1 MIEQH
6 LFNGDSAEVLKE
18 LKDNSVDLLATDPP
32 YGLSFMGK
40 NWDKVLPPTEIWDEC
55 YRVLKPG
62 AFIAVMSSPR
72 SDLLYRMIKDLENAG
87 FDMSFSP
94 IYWTMHS
101 GFPKASDTSKMID
114 KRGGDKYVDAMRF
127 GEYIK
132 QVRIEK
138 GIGITKIDKDLFD
151 GSTQY
156 SWYEGRPAG
165 QNLPTPE
172 AYNKI
177 KEYLGIDDRFDFI
190 FELDETNIVDEIPMT
205 FGIGSSQE
213 RHGDTK
219 KITLPSTDLAK
230 KYEGSKLGFQPKPA
244 VEHIIIGMKPHGSKS
259 YIDNVLNFE
268 ALPDNIKMTYP
279 FIQVPKPAK
288 KEKDFGL
295 TGEEKMKAGAEF
307 RPNHM
312 EKALEGETGN
322 PYGRWDKVK
331 NNHPTTKP
339 VKLMSYII
347 TLFTREGDW
356 VIDPFLGSGTSG
368 LASKLLNRNFIGI
381 EREKEYFDICEERLS
396 VSREELVK
404 FFKMEKDTQTK
415 LDL

>member
-1 MIEQH
+1 
-6 LFNGDSAEVLKE
+6 
-18 LKDNSVDLLATDPP
+18 
-32 YGLSFMGK
+32 
-40 NWDKVLPPTEIWDEC
+40 
-55 YRVLKPG
+55 
-62 AFIAVMSSPR
+62 
-72 SDLLYRMIKDLENAG
+72 
-87 FDMSFSP
+87 
-94 IYWTMHS
+94 
-101 GFPKASDTSKMID
+101 
-114 KRGGDKYVDAMRF
+114 MRF

-356 VIDPFLGSGTSG
+356 VIDPFLGSGTTG
-368 LASKLLNRNFIGI
+368 LASKLINRHFVGI

-404 FFKMEKDTQTK
+404 FFKMKKDTQTK

>member
-6 LFNGDSAEVLKE
+6 LFNGDSAEVLKT
-18 LKDNSVDLLATDPP
+18 LKDESIDLLACDPP
-32 YGLSFMGK
+32 YSIGFMGK
-40 NWDKVLPPTEIWDEC
+40 SWDKVLPPTDIWSEC

-62 AFIAVMSSPR
+62 SFIAVMSSPR
-72 SDLLYRMIKDLENAG
+72 SDVLYRMIKDLEDAG

-94 IYWTMHS
+94 IMWTYHT

-114 KRGGDKYVDAMRF
+114 KRGGAEREVLGVRTDGMKDGAMSAER
-127 GEYIK
+127 GWNDNSMGK
-132 QVRIEK
+132 
-138 GIGITKIDKDLFD
+138 
-151 GSTQY
+151 
-156 SWYEGRPAG
+156 
-165 QNLPTPE
+165 
-172 AYNKI
+172 
-177 KEYLGIDDRFDFI
+177 
-190 FELDETNIVDEIPMT
+190 EIP
-205 FGIGSSQE
+205 
-213 RHGDTK
+213 
-219 KITLPSTDLAK
+219 ITEPSTDLAK

-295 TGEEKMKAGAEF
+295 TGEDIVAQKLKMPHKVQQDGTIT
-307 RPNHM
+307 
-312 EKALEGETGN
+312 EGIPTS
-322 PYGRWDKVK
+322 RK
-331 NNHPTTKP
+331 NIHPTTKP

-368 LASKLLNRNFIGI
+368 LASKLLNRNFIGV

>member
-1 MIEQH
+1 MNIEQH

-32 YGLSFMGK
+32 YGIEFMGK
-40 NWDKVLPPTEIWDEC
+40 SWDKVLPPKDIWKEC

-62 AFIAVMSSPR
+62 SFIAVMSSPR
-72 SDLLYRMIKDLENAG
+72 SDVLYRMIKDLEDAG

-94 IYWTMHS
+94 IMWTYHT
-101 GFPKASDTSKMID
+101 GFPKASDVSKMID

-132 QVRIEK
+132 QVRTEK
-138 GIGITKIDKDLFD
+138 GISITKIDKDLFN
-151 GSTQY
+151 GSTLY

-165 QNLPTPE
+165 QQLPTLE
-172 AYNKI
+172 QYNKI
-177 KEYLGIDDRFDFI
+177 KEYLGIDNRFDFI
-190 FELDETNIVDEIPMT
+190 FELDETNVVDEIPMT

-219 KITLPSTDLAK
+219 KITEPSTDLAK

-244 VEHIIIGMKPHGSKS
+244 VEHIIIGMKKHGSKS

-295 TGEEKMKAGAEF
+295 TGEEKKKPQRDEGQEKF
-307 RPNHM
+307 NVPQKNRP
-312 EKALEGETGN
+312 TTS
-322 PYGRWDKVK
+322 K
-331 NNHPTTKP
+331 NIHPTTKP

-396 VSREELVK
+396 VDRDELIK
-404 FFKMEKDTQTK
+404 FFKEKK
-415 LDL
+415 

>member
-1 MIEQH
+1 MEIALHTKKKENEQVEKVLTFSDVSITKIESKDSITEQV
-6 LFNGDSAEVLKE
+6 LINGDCEEILFE
-18 LKDNSVDLLATDPP
+18 INDNSIDFMATDPP

-40 NWDKVLPPTEIWDEC
+40 NWDKVLPPTEIWREC

-72 SDLLYRMIKDLENAG
+72 SDLLYRMIKDLEDAG

-114 KRGGDKYVDAMRF
+114 KRFGAEREVVGEKKDGMEAWAKNGGRDW
-127 GEYIK
+127 ESNN
-132 QVRIEK
+132 
-138 GIGITKIDKDLFD
+138 TKI
-151 GSTQY
+151 T
-156 SWYEGRPAG
+156 A
-165 QNLPTPE
+165 
-172 AYNKI
+172 
-177 KEYLGIDDRFDFI
+177 
-190 FELDETNIVDEIPMT
+190 
-205 FGIGSSQE
+205 
-213 RHGDTK
+213 
-219 KITLPSTDLAK
+219 PSTDLAK

-295 TGEEKMKAGAEF
+295 DNREASKSQMNSGGIGRKTSVEKRLDIDGTNT
-307 RPNHM
+307 P
-312 EKALEGETGN
+312 LS
-322 PYGRWDKVK
+322 K
-331 NNHPTTKP
+331 NIHPTTKP

-368 LASKLLNRNFIGI
+368 IASKLLNRNFIGV

-396 VSREELVK
+396 VDRDELIK
-404 FFKMEKDTQTK
+404 FFKDKK
-415 LDL
+415 

>member
-6 LFNGDSAEVLKE
+6 LYNGDSAEVLKE
-18 LKDNSVDLLATDPP
+18 LKDNSVDMLATDPP
-32 YGLSFMGK
+32 YSIGFMGK
-40 NWDKVLPPTEIWDEC
+40 EWDKVLPPKEIWEEC

-62 AFIAVMSSPR
+62 SFIAVMSSPR
-72 SDLLYRMIKDLENAG
+72 SDVLYRMIKDLEDAG

-94 IYWTMHS
+94 IYWAYHS

-114 KRGGDKYVDAMRF
+114 KRLGAEREVVG
-127 GEYIK
+127 
-132 QVRIEK
+132 Q
-138 GIGITKIDKDLFD
+138 TKAGKTAL
-151 GSTQY
+151 
-156 SWYEGRPAG
+156 G
-165 QNLPTPE
+165 QNNGW
-172 AYNKI
+172 NKHEN
-177 KEYLGIDDRFDFI
+177 KTDID
-190 FELDETNIVDEIPMT
+190 
-205 FGIGSSQE
+205 
-213 RHGDTK
+213 
-219 KITLPSTDLAK
+219 ITTGSTDLAK

-244 VEHIIIGMKPHGSKS
+244 VEHIIIGMKPHGQKS

-295 TGEEKMKAGAEF
+295 TGEEKEID
-307 RPNHM
+307 ND
-312 EKALEGETGN
+312 
-322 PYGRWDKVK
+322 YGFKKDIKVEDRERRNDPRK
-331 NNHPTTKP
+331 NIHPTTKP

-368 LASKLLNRNFIGI
+368 LASKLLNRNFIGV

-396 VSREELVK
+396 IDRDELIK
-404 FFKMEKDTQTK
+404 FFKDKK
-415 LDL
+415 

>member
-1 MIEQH
+1 MEIKTKIMIEQH
-6 LFNGDSAEVLKE
+6 LYNGDSAEVLKQ

-40 NWDKVLPPTEIWDEC
+40 DWDKVLPPTDIWDEC
-55 YRVLKPG
+55 YRVLKHG
-62 AFIAVMSSPR
+62 SFIAVMSSPR
-72 SDLLYRMIKDLENAG
+72 SDVLYRMIKDLEDAG

-94 IYWTMHS
+94 IMWTYHS

-114 KRGGDKYVDAMRF
+114 KRLGAEREVVGKGKGAATSNTNSLGVYNN
-127 GEYIK
+127 EY
-132 QVRIEK
+132 
-138 GIGITKIDKDLFD
+138 
-151 GSTQY
+151 
-156 SWYEGRPAG
+156 
-165 QNLPTPE
+165 
-172 AYNKI
+172 
-177 KEYLGIDDRFDFI
+177 
-190 FELDETNIVDEIPMT
+190 DETE
-205 FGIGSSQE
+205 
-213 RHGDTK
+213 
-219 KITLPSTDLAK
+219 PSTDLAK

-288 KEKDFGL
+288 KEKDLGMM
-295 TGEEKMKAGAEF
+295 GEEKQIYTDENGKFGY
-307 RPNHM
+307 
-312 EKALEGETGN
+312 GN
-322 PYGRWDKVK
+322 TNGDNFGDRIENVK
-331 NNHPTTKP
+331 RKNIHPTTKP

-356 VIDPFLGSGTSG
+356 VIDPFLGSGTTG
-368 LASKLLNRNFIGI
+368 LASKLINRHFVGI

-404 FFKMEKDTQTK
+404 FFKETKDTQTK

>member
-6 LFNGDSAEVLKE
+6 LYNGDSAEVLQG
-18 LKDNSVDLLATDPP
+18 LKDNSVDILATDPP
-32 YGLSFMGK
+32 YGIEFMGK
-40 NWDKVLPPTEIWDEC
+40 SWDNVLPPTEIWDEC

-62 AFIAVMSSPR
+62 SFIAVMSSPR
-72 SDLLYRMIKDLENAG
+72 SDVLYRMIKDLEDAG

-94 IYWTMHS
+94 IMWTYHT
-101 GFPKASDTSKMID
+101 GFPKASDVSKMLD
-114 KRGGDKYVDAMRF
+114 KR
-127 GEYIK
+127 
-132 QVRIEK
+132 
-138 GIGITKIDKDLFD
+138 
-151 GSTQY
+151 
-156 SWYEGRPAG
+156 AG
-165 QNLPTPE
+165 
-172 AYNKI
+172 A
-177 KEYLGIDDRFDFI
+177 
-190 FELDETNIVDEIPMT
+190 
-205 FGIGSSQE
+205 E
-213 RHGDTK
+213 REVVDTK
-219 KITLPSTDLAK
+219 KQNGKKFKNLPIDETDTRWYEQGFNKSGITEFDITAPSTDLAK

-288 KEKDFGL
+288 KEKDLGL
-295 TGEEKMKAGAEF
+295 SGDAKPIK
-307 RPNHM
+307 
-312 EKALEGETGN
+312 ETGGGRTYNARCRNCGKKFIGEQQYICNCEN
-322 PYGRWDKVK
+322 PETDESVFVRK

-356 VIDPFLGSGTSG
+356 VMDPFLGSGTTG
-368 LASKLLNRNFIGI
+368 IASKLINRNFIGV

>member
-1 MIEQH
+1 
-6 LFNGDSAEVLKE
+6 
-18 LKDNSVDLLATDPP
+18 
-32 YGLSFMGK
+32 
-40 NWDKVLPPTEIWDEC
+40 
-55 YRVLKPG
+55 
-62 AFIAVMSSPR
+62 
-72 SDLLYRMIKDLENAG
+72 
-87 FDMSFSP
+87 
-94 IYWTMHS
+94 MHS
-101 GFPKASDTSKMID
+101 GFPKASDVSKMID
-114 KRGGDKYVDAMRF
+114 KRFGAEREVVGKRTDGMKDGAMSAER
-127 GEYIK
+127 GWNDNKMGKE
-132 QVRIEK
+132 
-138 GIGITKIDKDLFD
+138 IDV
-151 GSTQY
+151 T
-156 SWYEGRPAG
+156 EPA
-165 QNLPTPE
+165 
-172 AYNKI
+172 
-177 KEYLGIDDRFDFI
+177 
-190 FELDETNIVDEIPMT
+190 
-205 FGIGSSQE
+205 
-213 RHGDTK
+213 
-219 KITLPSTDLAK
+219 TDLAK

-288 KEKDFGL
+288 KEKDLGIM
-295 TGEEKMKAGAEF
+295 GEEKT
-307 RPNHM
+307 
-312 EKALEGETGN
+312 TGQKGQGLDRYCSLCGVSMLKPDN
-322 PYGRWDKVK
+322 CKCDEPDWITKPKK
-331 NNHPTTKP
+331 NFHPTTKP

>member
-1 MIEQH
+1 
-6 LFNGDSAEVLKE
+6 
-18 LKDNSVDLLATDPP
+18 
-32 YGLSFMGK
+32 
-40 NWDKVLPPTEIWDEC
+40 
-55 YRVLKPG
+55 
-62 AFIAVMSSPR
+62 
-72 SDLLYRMIKDLENAG
+72 MIKDLEDAG

-94 IYWTMHS
+94 IYFTYHT

-114 KRGGDKYVDAMRF
+114 KRLGAEREVVGKSKGAGTTGNSYVSNNTDYIGGDTGVFKSEVD
-127 GEYIK
+127 
-132 QVRIEK
+132 
-138 GIGITKIDKDLFD
+138 IT
-151 GSTQY
+151 
-156 SWYEGRPAG
+156 E
-165 QNLPTPE
+165 
-172 AYNKI
+172 
-177 KEYLGIDDRFDFI
+177 
-190 FELDETNIVDEIPMT
+190 
-205 FGIGSSQE
+205 
-213 RHGDTK
+213 
-219 KITLPSTDLAK
+219 PSTDLAK

-288 KEKDFGL
+288 KEKDLGMK
-295 TGEEKMKAGAEF
+295 GEEKQIYTDENGKFGY
-307 RPNHM
+307 
-312 EKALEGETGN
+312 GN
-322 PYGRWDKVK
+322 TNGDNFGDRIENVK
-331 NNHPTTKP
+331 RKNIHPTTKP
-339 VKLMSYII
+339 IKLMSYII

-368 LASKLLNRNFIGI
+368 LASKLLNRNFIGV

>member
-6 LFNGDSAEVLKE
+6 LFNGDSADVLKG
-18 LKDNSVDLLATDPP
+18 LKDNAIDLLATDPP

-72 SDLLYRMIKDLENAG
+72 SDLLYRMIKDLEDAG

-114 KRGGDKYVDAMRF
+114 KRLGGVVKEGKGFVSAGDDGRPGGLSQPTPIGEERDAMRH
-127 GEYIK
+127 
-132 QVRIEK
+132 
-138 GIGITKIDKDLFD
+138 
-151 GSTQY
+151 
-156 SWYEGRPAG
+156 
-165 QNLPTPE
+165 TP
-172 AYNKI
+172 
-177 KEYLGIDDRFDFI
+177 D
-190 FELDETNIVDEIPMT
+190 
-205 FGIGSSQE
+205 
-213 RHGDTK
+213 
-219 KITLPSTDLAK
+219 TDLAK

-295 TGEEKMKAGAEF
+295 TGEEKKKPQRDEGQEKF
-307 RPNHM
+307 NVPQKNRP
-312 EKALEGETGN
+312 TTS
-322 PYGRWDKVK
+322 K
-331 NNHPTTKP
+331 NIHPTTKP

-368 LASKLLNRNFIGI
+368 LASKLLNRNFIGV

-396 VSREELVK
+396 VDRDELIK
-404 FFKMEKDTQTK
+404 FFKDKK
-415 LDL
+415 

>member
-6 LFNGDSAEVLKE
+6 LINGDSAEVLKT
-18 LKDNSVDLLATDPP
+18 LKDNSIDLLATDPP
-32 YGLSFMGK
+32 YGIEFMGK
-40 NWDKVLPPTEIWDEC
+40 SWDKVLPPKNIWEEC

-62 AFIAVMSSPR
+62 SFIAVMSSPR
-72 SDLLYRMIKDLENAG
+72 SDVLYRMIKDLEDAG

-94 IYWTMHS
+94 LLWTYHT

-114 KRGGDKYVDAMRF
+114 KRGGDKYVDAVRL
-127 GEYIK
+127 GEYLK
-132 QVRIEK
+132 QIRTEK

-151 GSTQY
+151 GSTRY
-156 SWYEGRPAG
+156 SWFEGRPAG
-165 QNLPTPE
+165 LNVPT
-172 AYNKI
+172 ADDYKLI
-177 KEYLGIDDRFDFI
+177 KEYLELDDRFDFL
-190 FELDETNIVDEIPMT
+190 FDLDKTNVIDEIPMT

-219 KITLPSTDLAK
+219 KITEPSTDLAK

-295 TGEEKMKAGAEF
+295 DNVEAKEGRIGATYSANQDSSKMG
-307 RPNHM
+307 
-312 EKALEGETGN
+312 GN
-322 PYGRWDKVK
+322 PDKPTLPKK
-331 NNHPTTKP
+331 NFHPTTKP

-356 VIDPFLGSGTSG
+356 VIDPFLGSGTTG
-368 LASKLLNRNFIGI
+368 LASKLINRHFVGI

>member
-1 MIEQH
+1 MEIRTKIMNIEQH
-6 LFNGDSAEVLKE
+6 LFNGDSAEVLKG
-18 LKDNSVDLLATDPP
+18 LQDNSVDMLATDPP
-32 YGLSFMGK
+32 YGIEFMGK
-40 NWDKVLPPTEIWDEC
+40 SWDKVLPPTDIWEEC

-62 AFIAVMSSPR
+62 SFIAVMSSPR
-72 SDLLYRMIKDLENAG
+72 SDVLYRMIKDLEDAG

-94 IYWTMHS
+94 IMWTYHS

-114 KRGGDKYVDAMRF
+114 KRLGAEREVVGEGKGAGTTGNVYISGQEKTDDLDKGVF
-127 GEYIK
+127 KSEYD
-132 QVRIEK
+132 
-138 GIGITKIDKDLFD
+138 IT
-151 GSTQY
+151 
-156 SWYEGRPAG
+156 E
-165 QNLPTPE
+165 
-172 AYNKI
+172 
-177 KEYLGIDDRFDFI
+177 
-190 FELDETNIVDEIPMT
+190 
-205 FGIGSSQE
+205 
-213 RHGDTK
+213 
-219 KITLPSTDLAK
+219 PSTDLAK

-288 KEKDFGL
+288 KEKMLG
-295 TGEEKMKAGAEF
+295 T
-307 RPNHM
+307 
-312 EKALEGETGN
+312 
-322 PYGRWDKVK
+322 DKTI
-331 NNHPTTKP
+331 HPTIKP

-356 VIDPFLGSGTSG
+356 VMDPFLGSGTSG
-368 LASKLLNRNFIGI
+368 LASKLLNRNFIGV

>member
-1 MIEQH
+1 MNIEQH
-6 LFNGDSAEVLKE
+6 LFNGDSAEVLKG
-18 LKDNSVDLLATDPP
+18 LQDNSVDMLATDPP
-32 YGLSFMGK
+32 YAIGFMGK
-40 NWDKVLPPTEIWDEC
+40 EWDKVLPPKEIWEEC

-62 AFIAVMSSPR
+62 SFIAVMSSPR
-72 SDLLYRMIKDLENAG
+72 SDVLYRMIKDLEDAG
-87 FDMSFSP
+87 FDLSFSP
-94 IYWTMHS
+94 LYFTYHT
-101 GFPKASDTSKMID
+101 GFPKASDVSKMID
-114 KRGGDKYVDAMRF
+114 KRGGTYVKDLGVMLKEAREAKGLSLNDVAIHF
-127 GEYIK
+127 PSKTGGVTGCVWNWESGTNYPTIE
-132 QVRIEK
+132 QVNQLIEILDLDISK
-138 GIGITKIDKDLFD
+138 VEKVYGNIIGKKVSGIGKAFTKEGWGT
-151 GSTQY
+151 GSD
-156 SWYEGRPAG
+156 EVDIVEPA
-165 QNLPTPE
+165 
-172 AYNKI
+172 
-177 KEYLGIDDRFDFI
+177 
-190 FELDETNIVDEIPMT
+190 
-205 FGIGSSQE
+205 
-213 RHGDTK
+213 
-219 KITLPSTDLAK
+219 TDLAK

-295 TGEEKMKAGAEF
+295 DNREPSKSQMNSGGIGRKTSVEKRLDIDGTNT
-307 RPNHM
+307 P
-312 EKALEGETGN
+312 LS
-322 PYGRWDKVK
+322 K
-331 NNHPTTKP
+331 NIHPTTKP

-356 VIDPFLGSGTSG
+356 VMDPFLGSGTSG
-368 LASKLLNRNFIGI
+368 IASKLLNRNFIGV